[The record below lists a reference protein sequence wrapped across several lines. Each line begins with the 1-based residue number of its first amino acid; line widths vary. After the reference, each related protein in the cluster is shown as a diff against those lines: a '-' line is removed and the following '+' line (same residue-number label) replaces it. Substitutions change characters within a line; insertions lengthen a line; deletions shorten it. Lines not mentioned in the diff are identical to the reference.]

1 MSIGSG
7 HQVLPQNSEL
17 NGRLYP
23 EPIIH
28 GLPELLLA
36 MSIFITA
43 VAGLV
48 TVQILGLKMNALTA
62 GKLQSTTAGLRVLN
76 HIHDRVLEA
85 NSAVAFRPWVSTT
98 PMRTSS
104 PRLARRMASLNIE

>member
-36 MSIFITA
+36 SQVF
-43 VAGLV
+43 
-48 TVQILGLKMNALTA
+48 
-62 GKLQSTTAGLRVLN
+62 
-76 HIHDRVLEA
+76 
-85 NSAVAFRPWVSTT
+85 
-98 PMRTSS
+98 SS
-104 PRLARRMASLNIE
+104 KREQ